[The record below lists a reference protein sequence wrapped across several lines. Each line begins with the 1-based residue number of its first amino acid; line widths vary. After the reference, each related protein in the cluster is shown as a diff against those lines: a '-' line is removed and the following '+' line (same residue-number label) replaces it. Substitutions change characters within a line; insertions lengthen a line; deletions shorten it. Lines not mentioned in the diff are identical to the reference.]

1 MKRILVSIICIIGAF
16 SAYAQPSEG
25 FGGWQMPKVDVH
37 CSEKFADLDYV
48 GDGQV
53 YHKLDIYLPKVE
65 KESYPVAIHI
75 YGSAWFSN
83 SSKGMADLGTIVNA
97 LLDAGYAVVTPN
109 HRSSMDAK
117 FPAQI
122 HDIKAVVRYVRGNA
136 EKYKFDTDFI
146 VTSGFSS
153 GAHLASLA
161 ATSCGVAELEGS
173 LGAYTEYSSLVDAAC
188 CWSGPTDL
196 HFMSCGREEDTWNH
210 GPEEAVMGFSFKGN
224 EEAFK
229 ALNATTYIDPSDP
242 PVVVFHGTADN
253 VVPHCQGV
261 HFHELLSK
269 AGVVTEFHSVDGGG
283 HGMGM
288 YAPENLEAMV
298 TFLEKARIGKA
309 VKEDFEPSASNQ
321 PGKIYPMVN
330 SERIVRAQLK
340 APDAVTVKLD
350 IGGVKYPMK
359 RDADGVWTG
368 DSAPQ
373 DEGFHYYQF
382 EVDGASVPDPGSL
395 YYYGAGRWGSGIEVP
410 AHDQDF
416 YALKNVPHGDIRE
429 VNYWSETESKM
440 CHCFVYT
447 PPGYD
452 SSKKKRYP
460 VLYLQ
465 HGSGENEHGWSEQ
478 GKTGLIMDNLI
489 AEGKAEEFII
499 VMDNGTWTRP
509 QGMQRGGRPSNWAD
523 GFMNRLVKDII
534 PMIDARYRTKADRKY
549 RAMAGLSMGGMQTK
563 AITMK
568 NPDVFSALGMFS
580 GGVITA
586 EEAAQTEGFKE
597 AYDLIFISYGS
608 HELKN
613 PRWGQN
619 QQAVTEELRASGMNA
634 HFYVSPETAHEWQSW
649 RRSLYQFAQLLFK

>member
-1 MKRILVSIICIIGAF
+1 MKRLLTAALLLCTMAL
-16 SAYAQPSEG
+16 YAQPQGG
-25 FGGWQMPKVDVH
+25 FGGWQMPKIDVH
-37 CSEKFADLDYV
+37 CSEKFIDLDYV
-48 GDGQV
+48 GDDQV

-83 SSKGMADLGTIVNA
+83 NSKGMADLGTIVNA

-122 HDIKAVVRYVRGNA
+122 HDIKAVVRYVRANA
-136 EKYKFDTDFI
+136 QQYKFDTSFI
-146 VTSGFSS
+146 ATSGFSS

-161 ATSCGVAELEGS
+161 ATSNGVAELEGS
-173 LGAYTEYSSLVDAAC
+173 LGAYTDYSSLVDAAC

-196 HFMSCGREEDTWNH
+196 HYMSCGKEVDDWNH
-210 GPEEAVMGFSFKGN
+210 MPEETVMGFPFKGN

-242 PVVVFHGTADN
+242 PIVVFHGTADN
-253 VVPHCQGV
+253 VVPHCQGI
-261 HFHELLSK
+261 HFYELLDE
-269 AGVVTEFHSVDGGG
+269 AGVDTELYLQEGAG

-288 YAPENLEAMV
+288 YTEGNLKAM
-298 TFLEKARIGKA
+298 TDFLDRIRA
-309 VKEDFEPSASNQ
+309 VEPKDDFIPNASNQ
-321 PGKIYPMVN
+321 PGHQYPMVN

-395 YYYGAGRWGSGIEVP
+395 YYYGASRWGSGIEVP
-410 AHDQDF
+410 AHDGDF
-416 YALKNVPHGDIRE
+416 YALKDVPHGDVRE
-429 VNYWSETESKM
+429 VYYWSETNKQM
-440 CHCFVYT
+440 RHCYIYT

-452 SSKKKRYP
+452 KDKKKRYP

-465 HGSGENEHGWSEQ
+465 HGSGESEHGWTQQ
-478 GKTGLIMDNLI
+478 GKAGLIMDNLI

-499 VMDNGTWTRP
+499 VMDNGTWARP
-509 QGMQRGGRPSNWAD
+509 QGMQRGAGRPSNWAD
-523 GFMNRLVKDII
+523 GFMNTLINDII
-534 PMIDARYRTKADRKY
+534 PMVDSRYRTKADRKY

-568 NPDVFSALGMFS
+568 NPKVFSALGMFS

-586 EEAAQTEGFKE
+586 EEAAQTEGFKN
-597 AYDLIFISYGS
+597 AYDLVFISYGS

-619 QQAVTEELRASGMNA
+619 QEATTAELRASGMNA

>member
-1 MKRILVSIICIIGAF
+1 MKRILLSIICIIGAF

>member
-1 MKRILVSIICIIGAF
+1 
-16 SAYAQPSEG
+16 
-25 FGGWQMPKVDVH
+25 MPKIDVH

-48 GDGQV
+48 GDGHVGHQM
-53 YHKLDIYLPKVE
+53 DIYLPKVE

-83 SSKGMADLGTIVNA
+83 NSKGMADLGTIVNA

-122 HDIKAVVRYVRGNA
+122 HDIKAVVRYVRANA

-196 HFMSCGREEDTWNH
+196 HYMSCGTEEDTWNH

-224 EEAFK
+224 EEPFK

-269 AGVVTEFHSVDGGG
+269 AGVMTEFHSVDGGG

-298 TFLEKARIGKA
+298 TFLEKARIAKA
-309 VKEDFEPSASNQ
+309 VKEDFVPSSSNQ
-321 PGKIYPMVN
+321 PGKQYPMVN
-330 SERIVRAQLK
+330 SERIVRAQLN

-359 RDADGVWTG
+359 RNAEGVWTG

-395 YYYGAGRWGSGIEVP
+395 YYYGASRWGSGVEVP

-429 VNYWSETESKM
+429 VHYWSQTNNQM
-440 CHCFVYT
+440 RHCFIYT

-452 SSKKKRYP
+452 KNRKKRYP

-465 HGSGENEHGWSEQ
+465 HGGGENEYGWPEQ

-499 VMDNGTWTRP
+499 VMDNGTWARPRPAAGQMPARP
-509 QGMQRGGRPSNWAD
+509 QGQRGQGMGLPSNWAD
-523 GFMNRLVKDII
+523 GFMNTLINDII
-534 PMIDARYRTKADRKY
+534 PMVDSRYRTIADRKH

-568 NPDVFSALGMFS
+568 NPDVFSALGIFS
-580 GGVITA
+580 GGIITA

-597 AYDLIFISYGS
+597 AYKLVFLSYGS
-608 HELKN
+608 RELENPRYGGNQKEIIDELK
-613 PRWGQN
+613 
-619 QQAVTEELRASGMNA
+619 ASGVNA
-634 HFYVSPETAHEWQSW
+634 HFYVSPETAHEWQTW